1 QMRSTVLKVA
11 VIVSI
16 AAYAYAGDEAKKCN
30 TPPDECARQ
39 IRQMLSGRPYLGV
52 QLEDITPGLV
62 IKSIVASSPADHAD
76 LQRGDRVIA
85 VNGHKTTEATIKDFK
100 RILDEVGRTHRHLW
114 MLVQR
119 RGAFRK
125 IDVMMQPY
133 SKAQIER
140 IVSQHLTEAHSIA
153 SAVPD

>member
-1 QMRSTVLKVA
+1 KDTLHALVSKSDVPST
-11 VIVSI
+11 
-16 AAYAYAGDEAKKCN
+16 
-30 TPPDECARQ
+30 
-39 IRQMLSGRPYLGV
+39 
-52 QLEDITPGLV
+52 
-62 IKSIVASSPADHAD
+62 PADHAD
-76 LQRGDRVIA
+76 LQKGDRVIA
-85 VNGHKTTEATIKDFK
+85 VNGHRTTEATIKDFK
-100 RILDEVGRTHRHLW
+100 RILDEVGKTHLHLW